1 MGNLPKIP
9 GGTVKPCRTCGAEF
23 ISRHS
28 DLCLSCMLARPISET
43 LPDLQ
48 PQEAPPVHAS
58 AGKPRAKKSKNRPG
72 AEHQARLARQ
82 RNAERLAQWLADH
95 PGAAFNAPAP
105 LPVQLPRIVPP
116 EAPRHGLVCPLCG
129 ARLVPGDVLAHKAQA
144 HGELQ
149 VTPSPPTRRGR
160 SGWVSMCQGGL
171 PSLGKGSR

>member
-9 GGTVKPCRTCGAEF
+9 GGKVQPCRACGAQF

-28 DLCLSCMLARPISET
+28 DLCLSCMLARPTAET
-43 LPDLQ
+43 LPEPLPPEVQ
-48 PQEAPPVHAS
+48 PVQVGAKKS
-58 AGKPRAKKSKNRPG
+58 KAKKSKNHPG
-72 AEHQARLARQ
+72 PEHKAKLARQ
-82 RNAERLAQWLADH
+82 RNAERLAQWLTDH
-95 PGAAFNAPAP
+95 PGEAFNAPAP

-116 EAPRHGLVCPLCG
+116 ESPRRGLVCPLCG
-129 ARLVPGDVLAHKAQA
+129 VSLVPGNVLAHKAQA

-149 VTPSPPTRRGR
+149 VTPSPSTRGGR